1 MLTPNLQLTIK
12 KISNMQL
19 ENKIII
25 ITGASKGIGKEIAFL
40 LAKNG
45 AKVVVNYSNSEAEA
59 ETVVS
64 TIIKNGGNAIA
75 IKADVSNRDE
85 VTTLFDKT
93 IKTYGKVDVLVN
105 NAGVMIS
112 KKIKDNTQEDFT
124 KQFDVNVRGIFNTLQ
139 EADSKLAD
147 NGNIIN
153 FSSST
158 VKLMFPTYALYSA
171 SKAAVEQMT
180 RVFSKEIGR
189 GISVNAIAPGATET
203 ELFLKGKSKETI
215 DKLGGMTA
223 FNRIAKPIDI
233 AKVVLFLASD
243 DSKWI
248 SGQVIGANGALV

>member
-1 MLTPNLQLTIK
+1 MK
-12 KISNMQL
+12 L
-19 ENKIII
+19 ENKVIIV
-25 ITGASKGIGKEIAFL
+25 TGSSKGIGKEIAIQ

-45 AKVVVNYSNSEAEA
+45 AKVVVNHSNSATEAED
-59 ETVVS
+59 TVLKI
-64 TIIKNGGNAIA
+64 TKDGGTAFA
-75 IKADVSNRDE
+75 VRADVSNRDD
-85 VTTLFDKT
+85 VTQLFDKA
-93 IKTYGKVDVLVN
+93 IAEFGKVDVLIN

-112 KKIKDNTQEDFT
+112 KELKDNTQDDFS
-124 KQFDVNVRGIFNTLQ
+124 KQFDINVRGIFNTLQ
-139 EADSKLAD
+139 EAHSKLSD

-153 FSSST
+153 VSSST

-203 ELFLKGKSKETI
+203 ELFLNGKSQEFI
-215 DKLGGMTA
+215 DKLSSMNA
-223 FNRIAKPIDI
+223 FNRLAKPIDI
-233 AKVVLFLASD
+233 ARVVVFLASD

>member
-1 MLTPNLQLTIK
+1 MT
-12 KISNMQL
+12 L
-19 ENKIII
+19 ENKVIIV
-25 ITGASKGIGKEIAFL
+25 TGSSRGIGKEIAQL

-45 AKVVVNYSNSEAEA
+45 AKIIVNHSNSEEEA
-59 ETVVS
+59 STTVQS
-64 TIIKNGGNAIA
+64 IKDNNGEAIA
-75 IKADVSNRDE
+75 IKADVSNRED
-85 VTTLFDKT
+85 VTRLFDQA
-93 IKTYGKVDVLVN
+93 IAQYGKIDVLIN

-112 KKIKDNTQEDFT
+112 KKIKDNTQDDFA
-124 KQFDVNVRGIFNTLQ
+124 KQFDINVKGVFNTLQ

-147 NGNIIN
+147 NGIIIN
-153 FSSST
+153 VSSST

-171 SKAAVEQMT
+171 SKAAVEQIT

-203 ELFLKGKSKETI
+203 ELFLKGKSQEFI
-215 DKLGGMTA
+215 DKLSSMNA
-223 FNRIAKPIDI
+223 FNRLAKPIDI